1 MPNTHHM
8 ISTLLAIRRKTS
20 YELDA
25 LGLALGLGMVIT
37 LDGVKSASVSW
48 AMNSTS
54 LPHLFLIEGMQMQYK
69 D

>member
-1 MPNTHHM
+1 M

-37 LDGVKSASVSW
+37 LDGVKSALVSW

-54 LPHLFLIEGMQMQYK
+54 LPHLFLIDGMQMQYK